1 MGNYRFHT
9 PDGVIDILPQE
20 ASVKRK
26 LETDLRVL
34 FASNGYSEVETP
46 AIEYYDVYASGDF
59 VATEDMYKMTDK
71 DGRIIA
77 LRYDGTIPVA
87 RLAATLLKDEQPPLR
102 LSYIENMFRF
112 KESGGGKL
120 REFSQAGVELL
131 GLDTAEADAEV
142 IALGIRSA
150 LSTGL
155 TDLQISIGQVEF
167 FRGLV
172 EEWGISTEDASELST
187 AIDQKD
193 IVRIEKTAERLG
205 LSEDA
210 KELLD
215 MISNRFGTYDVIDE
229 FESRVGNET
238 SRAALKNLRAIL
250 DALADYEL
258 LQYVSIDLGMLRS
271 LDYYTG
277 MIFKGFT
284 YEVGFPILGGG
295 RYNKVVSTFGRE
307 LSAVGFSLGINLCLT
322 ALRRQD
328 KLPEFVKVDAIVGY
342 ADGEGMRKA
351 AFATA
356 AALRETGLKVIVDQQ
371 HLSEAE
377 LDVYAEE
384 HGIDQTVFVEEEE
397 DDGTE
402 PEEENT

>member
-20 ASVKRK
+20 CSVKRK
-26 LETDLRVL
+26 LETDLREL
-34 FASNGYSEVETP
+34 FSKHGYSEVETP
-46 AIEYYDVYASGDF
+46 GIEYYDVYASGDF

-77 LRYDGTIPVA
+77 MRYDGTIPVA
-87 RLAATLLKDEQPPLR
+87 RLAATLLKDEKPPLR

-120 REFSQAGVELL
+120 REFSQGGVELL
-131 GLDTAEADAEV
+131 GLDNAEADAEV
-142 IALGIRSA
+142 IALGITAA
-150 LSTGL
+150 LKTGL

-172 EEWGISTEDASELST
+172 EEWGLSAEDAAELST

-193 IVRIEKTAERLG
+193 IVRIEKTAGRLG
-205 LSEDA
+205 LSDDA

-215 MISNRFGTYDVIDE
+215 MISNRFGTYDVLDA
-229 FESRVGNET
+229 FDQKVKNET
-238 SRAALKNLRAIL
+238 SKAALSNLRAIL
-250 DALADYEL
+250 DALSDYEL

-307 LSAVGFSLGINLCLT
+307 LSAVGFCLGINLCLT

-342 ADGEGMRKA
+342 AEGEGMRKA

-356 AALRETGLKVIVDQQ
+356 NALRETGLKVIVDTQG
-371 HLSEAE
+371 LSEEA
-377 LDVYAEE
+377 LDAYAEE
-384 HGIDQTVFVEEEE
+384 HGIDQVVFVDEEE
-397 DDGTE
+397 DT
-402 PEEENT
+402 EEEDT

>member
-26 LETDLRVL
+26 METDLREL
-34 FASNGYSEVETP
+34 FSAHGYSEVETP
-46 AIEYYDVYASGDF
+46 GIEYYDVYSSGDF

-77 LRYDGTIPVA
+77 MRYDGTIPVA
-87 RLAATLLKDEQPPLR
+87 RLAATLLKDEKPPLR

-131 GLDTAEADAEV
+131 GLDDAEADAEV
-142 IALGIRSA
+142 IALGIKSA
-150 LSTGL
+150 LMTGL

-172 EEWGISTEDASELST
+172 EEWGISPEDASELST

-215 MISNRFGTYDVIDE
+215 MISNRFGTYDVLDA
-229 FESRVGNET
+229 FEKKVGNEV
-238 SRAALKNLRAIL
+238 SRAALKNLREIL
-250 DALADYEL
+250 DTLSDYEL

-295 RYNKVVSTFGRE
+295 RYNKVVSTFGRD

-342 ADGEGMRKA
+342 KDGEGMRKA

-356 AALRETGLKVIVDQQ
+356 KALRETGLKVIVDTR
-371 HLSEAE
+371 HLSEEELDAYAE
-377 LDVYAEE
+377 L
-384 HGIDQTVFVEEEE
+384 HGIDQAVFVEEEE
-397 DDGTE
+397 DT
-402 PEEENT
+402 EEENT

>member
-20 ASVKRK
+20 ASAKRK
-26 LETDLRVL
+26 LEADLRSL
-34 FASNGYSEVETP
+34 FSGHGYSEVETP
-46 AIEYYDVYASGDF
+46 GIEYYDVYASGDF
-59 VATEDMYKMTDK
+59 VAPEGLFKTNDK
-71 DGRIIA
+71 DGRILA

-87 RLAATLLKDEQPPLR
+87 RLAATLLKDEKPPLR

-120 REFSQAGVELL
+120 REFSQGGVELL
-131 GLDTAEADAEV
+131 GLDDAEADAEV
-142 IALGIRSA
+142 IALGIKSV
-150 LSTGL
+150 LMTGI
-155 TDLQISIGQVEF
+155 TDLQISIGQLEF

-172 EEWGISTEDASELST
+172 EEWGLSNEDAIELST

-193 IVRIEKTAERLG
+193 IVRVEKTAERLG

-210 KELLD
+210 EELLD
-215 MISNRFGTYDVIDE
+215 MISNRFGTYDVLDA
-229 FESRVGNET
+229 FEAKVRNET
-238 SRAALKNLRAIL
+238 SRSALKNLREIL
-250 DALADYEL
+250 DALSDYEL
-258 LQYVSIDLGMLRS
+258 LQYVSIDLGMLRNM
-271 LDYYTG
+271 DYYTG

-328 KLPEFVKVDAIVGY
+328 KLPEHVRVDAIVGY
-342 ADGEGMRKA
+342 SQEEGMRKA

-356 AALRETGLKVIVDQQ
+356 QALRETGLKVIVDTE
-371 HLSEAE
+371 HRSEEE
-377 LDVYAEE
+377 LDAYADEY
-384 HGIDQTVFVEEEE
+384 GIEQVIFVSDEGE
-397 DDGTE
+397 DK
-402 PEEENT
+402 EEENT

>member
-26 LETDLRVL
+26 LETDIREL
-34 FASNGYSEVETP
+34 FSSHGYSEVETP
-46 AIEYYDVYASGDF
+46 GIEYYDVYSSGDF
-59 VATEDMYKMTDK
+59 VSTEDMFKMQDK

-77 LRYDGTIPVA
+77 MRYDGTVPVA
-87 RLAATLLKDEQPPLR
+87 RLAATLLKDEKPPLR
-102 LSYIENMFRF
+102 LSYVENMYRF
-112 KESGGGKL
+112 KLSGGGKL

-131 GLDTAEADAEV
+131 GLDNAEADAEV
-142 IALGIRSA
+142 IALGIQSV
-150 LSTGL
+150 LTTGI
-155 TDLQISIGQVEF
+155 TDLQISIGQIEF

-172 EEWGISTEDASELST
+172 EEWGISAEDEAELST

-193 IVRIEKTAERLG
+193 LVRIEKIAERLG
-205 LSEDA
+205 LSDEA

-215 MISNRFGTYDVIDE
+215 MISNRFGTYDVLDA
-229 FESRVGNET
+229 FEAKVKNET
-238 SRAALKNLRAIL
+238 SRAALQNLREIL
-250 DALADYEL
+250 DILKDYEL

-295 RYNKVVSTFGRE
+295 RYNKVISTFGRE
-307 LSAVGFSLGINLCLT
+307 LSAVGFSLGINLILT

-328 KLPEFVKVDAIVGY
+328 KLPEFVEVDAIVGY
-342 ADGEGMRKA
+342 KDGEGMRQA

-356 AALRETGLKVIVDQQ
+356 KALRETGLKVIVDTQR
-371 HLSEAE
+371 LSEEE
-377 LDVYAEE
+377 LDAYAEE
-384 HGIDQTVFVEEEE
+384 RGIDQVVFVEEEE
-397 DDGTE
+397 E
-402 PEEENT
+402 QEENT